1 MNPYKPAMMGWDFPF
16 SNLQPHL
23 SSEKIQVICL
33 YLGDDKLPS
42 YIGIFFISQYMDPRE
57 PTSNSMECHQGFVSL
72 AHLAIIFSIG
82 T

>member
-57 PTSNSMECHQGFVSL
+57 PTIIQWNVIRVLF
-72 AHLAIIFSIG
+72 HLL
-82 T
+82 TWL